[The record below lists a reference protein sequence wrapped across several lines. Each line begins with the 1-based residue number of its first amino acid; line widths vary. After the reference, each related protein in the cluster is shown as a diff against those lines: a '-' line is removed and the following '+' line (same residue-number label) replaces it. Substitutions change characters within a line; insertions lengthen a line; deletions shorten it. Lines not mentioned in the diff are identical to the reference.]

1 MSARNNSIQ
10 PISPILQEQVIERT
24 QHFIKSAGEYYSRS
38 FKDIPVL
45 FDLTGKAAGMY
56 RIKAGQRVIRYNPY
70 VFAKYYD
77 DNYKE
82 TIPHEVAH
90 YITDMLYGLR
100 KIRPHGSEWKSVMDV
115 FGVAANRTANY
126 DLSGL
131 PVRKHQIYV
140 YHCGCQNFELTSRRH
155 NKIIRGTGH
164 YMCRDCGGKL
174 LFVKNQESKG

>member
-10 PISPILQEQVIERT
+10 PISTVQQEQVIERT
-24 QHFIKSAGEYYSRS
+24 LYFIKNAGEYYNRS

-77 DNYKE
+77 DNFKE

-90 YITDMLYGLR
+90 YVTDMLYGLR

-131 PVRKHQIYV
+131 PVRKHQLYV

-164 YMCRDCGGKL
+164 YLCRDCGGKL
-174 LFVKNQESKG
+174 LFVKNLENKG